1 MTKFE
6 NADELESV
14 DYDMFEKPS
23 STAQARGTDQSK
35 TMHQSAQELENT
47 IATEEAGRERNGS
60 FVNPLG
66 SEQIY
71 VEEQEFTRE
80 RNMYILEEWM
90 KTAESEGNPAQ
101 ANSADEAIYS
111 EVGAQLN
118 RDYDPTYLEVGS
130 QLHMEDDPTYSV
142 VGSQL

>member
-14 DYDMFEKPS
+14 DYDMFEKPC
-23 STAQARGTDQSK
+23 STTQARGTDQSK
-35 TMHQSAQELENT
+35 TMHQSAQEMENT
-47 IATEEAGRERNGS
+47 IAIVEAGREGHRS

-66 SEQIY
+66 SEEIY

-90 KTAESEGNPAQ
+90 KTAEGEGNPAQ
-101 ANSADEAIYS
+101 ANSVDEAIYS

-130 QLHMEDDPTYSV
+130 QLHVEDDPTYSV

>member
-14 DYDMFEKPS
+14 DYDMFEQPCW
-23 STAQARGTDQSK
+23 TAQANGNDQSK
-35 TMHQSAQELENT
+35 TMHQLAHGLENEV
-47 IATEEAGRERNGS
+47 EERTGGHGS

-66 SEQIY
+66 SEQ
-71 VEEQEFTRE
+71 VHVDEQEFTRE

-90 KTAESEGNPAQ
+90 KAAEGE
-101 ANSADEAIYS
+101 ANSVEEAVYS
-111 EVGAQLN
+111 EVGAQLS
-118 RDYDPTYLEVGS
+118 RDYEPTYLEVGS